1 VSLADSIVTDDYNR
15 SRRRYDRRS
24 GKSEKMKI
32 LVMGAGAVGA
42 YFGARLRASGEDVVL
57 CARGKN
63 LHTIREHGLDIASI
77 RGDLRTGVTATDT
90 PREFAP
96 YDLILFCVKA
106 YDTDAAAQA
115 ILGCLRPGGAILTL
129 QNGVENEAKLA
140 AIFGRDAV
148 MGGNARVGVEMV
160 APGKIVH
167 LSTGHIDFGELDGRE
182 TDRAK
187 KIADVFQRAGILG
200 EISADIMTAR
210 WDKLIWNGALNTVT
224 TLTRRR
230 VGEVLDD
237 PEGLKLLRT
246 LMQEIVD
253 VARAEGAKISDD
265 RIDAYMAHSQKN
277 LRALKTS
284 TQQDLERGKT
294 LEYEALSGAV
304 VRAAR
309 RHNIS
314 VPAVETIYAL
324 LRLLDAAPKKF

>member
-1 VSLADSIVTDDYNR
+1 
-15 SRRRYDRRS
+15 
-24 GKSEKMKI
+24 MKI

-57 CARGKN
+57 CARGEN
-63 LHTIREHGLDIASI
+63 LRAIREGGLDITSF
-77 RGDLRTGVTATDT
+77 RGNLRIDVTATDT
-90 PREFAP
+90 PSEFAP

-115 ILGCLRPGGAILTL
+115 ISGCLNPGGAILTL
-129 QNGVENEAKLA
+129 QNGVENEAKLV

-167 LSTGHIDFGELDGRE
+167 ISTGSIDFGELDGRQ
-182 TDRAK
+182 TDRVRT
-187 KIADVFQRAGILG
+187 IAEMFQRAGILG
-200 EISADIMTAR
+200 QVSTDIMTAR

-230 VGEVLDD
+230 VGEILDD
-237 PEGLKLLRT
+237 PDGLKLLRT
-246 LMQEIVD
+246 IMQEIVT

-265 RIDAYMAHSQKN
+265 RIDAYIAHSQKN
-277 LRALKTS
+277 LRELKTS
-284 TQQDLERGKT
+284 TQQDLERGKA

-309 RHNIS
+309 RHGIS
-314 VPAVETIYAL
+314 VPTVETIYTL
-324 LRLLDAAPKKF
+324 LRLLDGAPKRRA

>member
-1 VSLADSIVTDDYNR
+1 
-15 SRRRYDRRS
+15 
-24 GKSEKMKI
+24 
-32 LVMGAGAVGA
+32 MGAGAVGA
-42 YFGARLRASGEDVVL
+42 YFGARMRASGEDVVL
-57 CARGKN
+57 CARGEN
-63 LHTIREHGLDIASI
+63 LRAMREHGLDITSI
-77 RGDLRTGVTATDT
+77 RGDLRIDVTATET
-90 PREFAP
+90 PRDFAP

-106 YDTDAAAQA
+106 YDTDDAAHA
-115 ILGCLRPGGAILTL
+115 LSGCLKPGGAILTL

-187 KIADVFQRAGILG
+187 KIAEMFQRAGILG
-200 EISADIMTAR
+200 QVSADIMSAR
-210 WDKLIWNGALNTVT
+210 WDKLVWNGAVNTVA

-230 VGEVLDD
+230 VGEILDD
-237 PEGLKLLRT
+237 PGGLELLRT
-246 LMQEIVD
+246 LMGEIII

-265 RIDAYMAHSQKN
+265 RIDAYIAHSQKN

-284 TQQDLERGKT
+284 TQQDLKRGKK

-309 RHNIS
+309 RHNIR

-324 LRLLDAAPKKF
+324 LRLLDGAQKRVA

>member
-1 VSLADSIVTDDYNR
+1 
-15 SRRRYDRRS
+15 
-24 GKSEKMKI
+24 MKI

-42 YFGARLRASGEDVVL
+42 YFGARMRAAGEDVVL
-57 CARGKN
+57 CARGEN
-63 LHTIREHGLDIASI
+63 LRAIRERGLDITSI
-77 RGDLRTGVTATDT
+77 RGDLRIDVTATDT
-90 PREFAP
+90 PRDFAP

-106 YDTDAAAQA
+106 YDTDTAAQA
-115 ILGCLRPGGAILTL
+115 IAGRLNPGGAILTL

-167 LSTGHIDFGELDGRE
+167 VSTGHIDFGELDGCE
-182 TDRAK
+182 TDRVR
-187 KIADVFQRAGILG
+187 KIAEMFQRAGILG
-200 EISADIMTAR
+200 QISADIMTAR
-210 WDKLIWNGALNTVT
+210 WDKLIWNGAVNTVA

-230 VGEVLDD
+230 VGEILDD
-237 PEGLKLLRT
+237 SEGMKLLRA
-246 LMQEIVD
+246 LMQEIID

-265 RIDAYMAHSQKN
+265 RIDAYIAHSQKN

-284 TQQDLERGKT
+284 TQQDLERGKS

-309 RHNIS
+309 RHGIS
-314 VPAVETIYAL
+314 VPAVEAVYTL
-324 LRLLDAAPKKF
+324 LRLLDGAPKRGA

>member
-1 VSLADSIVTDDYNR
+1 
-15 SRRRYDRRS
+15 
-24 GKSEKMKI
+24 MKI

-42 YFGARLRASGEDVVL
+42 YFGARLRASGEDIVL
-57 CARGKN
+57 CARGEN
-63 LHTIREHGLDIASI
+63 LRAIREGGLDITSF
-77 RGDLRTGVTATDT
+77 RGNLRIDVTATET
-90 PREFAP
+90 PSEFAP

-115 ILGCLRPGGAILTL
+115 ISGCLNPGGAILTL
-129 QNGVENEAKLA
+129 QNGVENEAKLV

-167 LSTGHIDFGELDGRE
+167 ISTGSIDFGELDGRQ
-182 TDRAK
+182 TDRVK
-187 KIADVFQRAGILG
+187 TIAEMFQRAGVLG
-200 EISADIMTAR
+200 QVSTDIMTAR

-230 VGEVLDD
+230 VGEILDD
-237 PEGLKLLRT
+237 PDGLKLLRT
-246 LMQEIVD
+246 IMQEIVT

-265 RIDAYMAHSQKN
+265 RIDAYIAHSQKN
-277 LRALKTS
+277 LRELKTS
-284 TQQDLERGKT
+284 TQQDLERGKA

-309 RHNIS
+309 RHGIS
-314 VPAVETIYAL
+314 VPAIETIYTL
-324 LRLLDAAPKKF
+324 LRLLDGAPKRSA

>member
-1 VSLADSIVTDDYNR
+1 
-15 SRRRYDRRS
+15 
-24 GKSEKMKI
+24 MKI

-57 CARGKN
+57 CARGEN
-63 LHTIREHGLDIASI
+63 LRAIREHGLDIASI
-77 RGDLRTGVTATDT
+77 RGDLRIEVAVTDT
-90 PREFAP
+90 PRDFAP

-106 YDTDAAAQA
+106 YDTDDAAQA
-115 ILGCLRPGGAILTL
+115 ISGCLKPGGAILTL
-129 QNGVENEAKLA
+129 QNGVENETKLA

-167 LSTGHIDFGELDGRE
+167 LSTGHIDFGELDGCE
-182 TDRAK
+182 TDRAR

-200 EISADIMTAR
+200 QVSTDIMTAR

-230 VGEVLDD
+230 VGEILDD

-246 LMQEIVD
+246 LMQEIVS
-253 VARAEGAKISDD
+253 VARPDGAKISDD
-265 RIDAYMAHSQKN
+265 RIDAYVAHSQKN

-284 TQQDLERGKT
+284 TQQDLERGKA

-314 VPAVETIYAL
+314 VPTVETIYVL
-324 LRLLDAAPKKF
+324 LRLLDGAPKLRSS

>member
-1 VSLADSIVTDDYNR
+1 
-15 SRRRYDRRS
+15 
-24 GKSEKMKI
+24 MKI

-57 CARGKN
+57 CARGES
-63 LHTIREHGLDIASI
+63 LRAIREHGLDITSI
-77 RGDLRTGVTATDT
+77 RGDLRIEVTATET
-90 PREFAP
+90 PRDFAP

-106 YDTDAAAQA
+106 YDTDAAANA
-115 ILGCLRPGGAILTL
+115 ISRCLKPGGAILTL

-182 TDRAK
+182 TDRARS
-187 KIADVFQRAGILG
+187 IAGVFQRAGILG
-200 EISADIMTAR
+200 QVSTDIMSAR
-210 WDKLIWNGALNTVT
+210 WDKLVWNGAFNTVT
-224 TLTRRR
+224 TLTQRR
-230 VGEVLDD
+230 VGDLLDD
-237 PEGLKLLRT
+237 PESMKLLRA
-246 LMQEIVD
+246 LMREIVT
-253 VARAEGAKISDD
+253 VARAEGAKIPDD
-265 RIDAYMAHSQKN
+265 RMDAYIAHSQKN

-284 TQQDLERGKT
+284 TQQDLEHGKP

-309 RHNIS
+309 RHGIS
-314 VPAVETIYAL
+314 VPSVETIYAL
-324 LRLLDAAPKKF
+324 MRLLDGAPRRSS

>member
-1 VSLADSIVTDDYNR
+1 
-15 SRRRYDRRS
+15 
-24 GKSEKMKI
+24 MKI

-42 YFGARLRASGEDVVL
+42 YFGARLRASGEDIVL
-57 CARGKN
+57 CARGEN
-63 LHTIREHGLDIASI
+63 LRAIREGGLDITSI
-77 RGDLRTGVTATDT
+77 RGDLRIEVTATDT

-115 ILGCLRPGGAILTL
+115 ISGCLSPGGAILTL
-129 QNGVENEAKLA
+129 QNGVENEAKLV

-167 LSTGHIDFGELDGRE
+167 ISTGSIDFGELDGRQ
-182 TDRAK
+182 TDRVRT
-187 KIADVFQRAGILG
+187 IAEMFQRAGILG
-200 EISADIMTAR
+200 QVSTDIMTAR

-230 VGEVLDD
+230 VGEILDD
-237 PEGLKLLRT
+237 PDGLKLLRT
-246 LMQEIVD
+246 IMQEIVT

-265 RIDAYMAHSQKN
+265 RIDAYIAHSQKN
-277 LRALKTS
+277 LRELKTS
-284 TQQDLERGKT
+284 TQQDLERGKA

-309 RHNIS
+309 QHGIR
-314 VPAVETIYAL
+314 VPAVETVYAL
-324 LRLLDAAPKKF
+324 LRLLDSAPKRSA

>member
-1 VSLADSIVTDDYNR
+1 
-15 SRRRYDRRS
+15 
-24 GKSEKMKI
+24 MKI

-57 CARGKN
+57 CARGEN
-63 LHTIREHGLDIASI
+63 LRAIREHGLDLTSI
-77 RGDLRTGVTATDT
+77 RGDLRIDVT
-90 PREFAP
+90 E
-96 YDLILFCVKA
+96 
-106 YDTDAAAQA
+106 AAAQA
-115 ILGCLRPGGAILTL
+115 ISGCLKPGGAILTL

-182 TDRAK
+182 TDRVRAF
-187 KIADVFQRAGILG
+187 AEVFQRAGILG

-246 LMQEIVD
+246 LMQEIVE
-253 VARAEGAKISDD
+253 VARAEGAKLSDD
-265 RIDAYMAHSQKN
+265 RIDAYIAHSQKN

-284 TQQDLERGKT
+284 TQQDLERGKP
-294 LEYEALSGAV
+294 LEYEPLSGAV
-304 VRAAR
+304 GRAAS
-309 RHNIS
+309 RHNLN
-314 VPAVETIYAL
+314 VPTV
-324 LRLLDAAPKKF
+324 